1 MHIQL
6 QRRAR
11 SSLYNNLKATER
23 NLLLENID
31 DWYDWHAAAEPN
43 EPGCDAFSKHTL
55 KRYPRKKLIL
65 SFQES
70 IGEDWGRVAF
80 IQVTYVTCQ
89 MIRKRPWLYPRRCS
103 GLPKIDRVEVSAA
116 VVCLGRFGN
125 FRQWQVFAKKATC
138 NFPIP
143 TNPSLHLSIEDSLKI
158 VKICEHITYYQH
170 GNLSISIDLHEFW
183 ETYKALNLWPSIPPT
198 VHFFVPALMWI
209 EWTETAC
216 TQQRILNVPN
226 KCFCVE
232 TLSKPCRQCFHKALP
247 PFSFVPESF
256 DTLVQASTKPS
267 NKQAWVTY

>member
-23 NLLLENID
+23 NLLLESID

-65 SFQES
+65 SSQES
-70 IGEDWGRVAF
+70 IGEGYGRVAF

-125 FRQWQVFAKKATC
+125 SRQWQVFAKKATC
-138 NFPIP
+138 NLPIP
-143 TNPSLHLSIEDSLKI
+143 IKSKLALFRWRFIEDRENMWTYNILSTWKPFNLYWLAWILGNVQKPWVMAKYPPHSPLFCTCTGVNWMNRNSLYSATHL
-158 VKICEHITYYQH
+158 E
-170 GNLSISIDLHEFW
+170 
-183 ETYKALNLWPSIPPT
+183 
-198 VHFFVPALMWI
+198 
-209 EWTETAC
+209 
-216 TQQRILNVPN
+216 R
-226 KCFCVE
+226 
-232 TLSKPCRQCFHKALP
+232 
-247 PFSFVPESF
+247 PE
-256 DTLVQASTKPS
+256 
-267 NKQAWVTY
+267 